1 MLVAEYPATMLSARV
16 TGVCAPAF
24 AYVTVYCILFV
35 WIILLNVSLYFPVT
49 LVGFIVI
56 PVT

>member
-1 MLVAEYPATMLSARV
+1 MLSVRAS
-16 TGVCAPAF
+16 GVCAPAF
-24 AYVTVYCILFV
+24 AYFTVYCMLFV

-49 LVGFIVI
+49 LAGFIVI